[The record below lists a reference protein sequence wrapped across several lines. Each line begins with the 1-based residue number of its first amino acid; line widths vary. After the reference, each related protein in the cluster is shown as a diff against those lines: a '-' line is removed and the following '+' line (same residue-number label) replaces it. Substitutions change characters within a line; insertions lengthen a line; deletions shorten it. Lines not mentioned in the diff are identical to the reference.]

1 MQKLVFLLLH
11 RGKNNVNPIE
21 ATQKAWKNVWY
32 NLFYWIKFN
41 SKIDKVFINV
51 YKGKKCHIIF
61 ATLREEWGLD
71 LDKMYCIWIIWNYN
85 NGWAKDMS
93 YNYVETKGKTLSSF

>member
-1 MQKLVFLLLH
+1 MMCKNLFFLLLH
-11 RGKNNVNPIE
+11 CGKNNVNPIE

-51 YKGKKCHIIF
+51 YKGKKGHITF
-61 ATLREEWGLD
+61 ATLRKECGVGL
-71 LDKMYCIWIIWNYN
+71 
-85 NGWAKDMS
+85 G
-93 YNYVETKGKTLSSF
+93 